1 MGKRILLVGLVGL
14 IIMFSCLSVL
24 AEEGEKLPGE
34 TSPVVEDGTLVKI
47 HYTLTV
53 EDKIVDSSKGQEPME
68 FQVGSKKVIPGF
80 EKALLGMEIGE
91 KKTFKINPDEGY
103 GRENP
108 EGVKEI
114 LKDKLPPDVQ
124 PEAGMTL
131 YAKGPN
137 RKPHPVRIVE
147 VKKDTIIL
155 NFNHP
160 LAGKTLNFDVEVMSI
175 N

>member
-1 MGKRILLVGLVGL
+1 MEKRILLVGLIGL
-14 IIMFSCLSVL
+14 IIMFSCYSVL
-24 AEEGEKLPGE
+24 AEEGENLPVE

-53 EDKIVDSSKGQEPME
+53 EDKIVDSSKGREPME
-68 FQVGSKKVIPGF
+68 LQVGSKKVIPGF
-80 EKALLGMEIGE
+80 EKALLGMGIGE
-91 KKTFKINPDEGY
+91 KKTFQVNPDEGY

-108 EGVKEI
+108 EGIKEI
-114 LKDKLPPDVQ
+114 SKDKLPPDVQ

-131 YAKGPN
+131 YARGPN
-137 RKPHPVRIVE
+137 GESRPVRIVE
-147 VKKDTIIL
+147 VKKDNIIL

-160 LAGKTLNFDVEVMSI
+160 LAGKTLNFDVEVISI

>member
-1 MGKRILLVGLVGL
+1 MEKRILLFGLVGL
-14 IIMFSCLSVL
+14 IIMFSCFSVL

-34 TSPVVEDGTLVKI
+34 TSPVVEDGTRVTI

-53 EDKIVDSSKGQEPME
+53 EDKIVDSSKGREPME
-68 FQVGSKKVIPGF
+68 FQVGNKKVIPGF
-80 EKALLGMEIGE
+80 EKALLGMGIGA
-91 KKTFKINPDEGY
+91 KKSFQVNPDEGY
-103 GRENP
+103 GLESP
-108 EGVKEI
+108 EGIKEI
-114 LKDKLPPDVQ
+114 SKDKLSPDVQ

-131 YAKGPN
+131 YAKGPQG
-137 RKPHPVRIVE
+137 KPHPVRIVE
-147 VKKDTIIL
+147 VKKDTVVL